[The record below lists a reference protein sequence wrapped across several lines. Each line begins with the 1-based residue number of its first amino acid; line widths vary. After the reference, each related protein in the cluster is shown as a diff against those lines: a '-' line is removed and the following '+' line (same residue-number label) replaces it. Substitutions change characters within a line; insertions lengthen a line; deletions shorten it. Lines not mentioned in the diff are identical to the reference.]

1 MSAGFAVYPVGF
13 FMYQVPVIG
22 GNDGHDIGITPCC
35 TDIGITPCCTDIGIT
50 PCCTDIGITPCC
62 TDIGITPCCTDIGI
76 TPCCTGVLKASV
88 GMYVFSV
95 VSIDRHG
102 IGMA

>member
-1 MSAGFAVYPVGF
+1 MSAGFAVYPVVF

-22 GNDGHDIGITPCC
+22 GNDGH
-35 TDIGITPCCTDIGIT
+35 
-50 PCCTDIGITPCC
+50 
-62 TDIGITPCCTDIGI
+62 DIGITPCCTDIGI

-95 VSIDRHG
+95 VSINRHG

>member
-35 TDIGITPCCTDIGIT
+35 TDIGITPCCT
-50 PCCTDIGITPCC
+50 
-62 TDIGITPCCTDIGI
+62 
-76 TPCCTGVLKASV
+76 GVLKASV

>member
-35 TDIGITPCCTDIGIT
+35 TDIGITPY
-50 PCCTDIGITPCC
+50 
-62 TDIGITPCCTDIGI
+62 
-76 TPCCTGVLKASV
+76 CTGVLKASV

-95 VSIDRHG
+95 VSINRHG

>member
-35 TDIGITPCCTDIGIT
+35 TDIGITPCCT
-50 PCCTDIGITPCC
+50 
-62 TDIGITPCCTDIGI
+62 
-76 TPCCTGVLKASV
+76 GVLKASV

-95 VSIDRHG
+95 VSINRHG